1 MYIVV
6 ANQKHMLPS
15 HYNFK
20 KFLPTAHANYLVNS
34 NGYRTLEFD
43 TIDWPNSIVM
53 FGCSM
58 VFGEGLDEEQ
68 TISYQLSKLLN
79 CPVINMGVTGSSI
92 QHSVHNQVILKQN
105 YPTPRAVVN
114 LWTEY
119 SRCTLYSDNILNTF
133 GPWNTEKGSYGD
145 IWNANAVNAQVNALL
160 MQAVSRQLWH
170 TTKHYEGTFFRSTQC
185 VLDCEQLNGHL
196 TKTDYA
202 TDGQH
207 PGPLATRAVSEL
219 LAEAL
224 A

>member
-1 MYIVV
+1 VV

>member
-6 ANQKHMLPS
+6 ANQKHMLPN

-20 KFLPTAHANYLVNS
+20 TFLPTNTNYRVNS
-34 NGYRTLEFD
+34 SGYRAAEFD
-43 TIDWPNSIVM
+43 TIDWKESIVI

-68 TISYQLSKLLN
+68 TISYQLSNLLN

-92 QHSVHNQVILKQN
+92 QHSVHNQVILKKN
-105 YPTPRAVVN
+105 YPTPRAIVN

-119 SRCTLYSDNILNTF
+119 SRCTLYGDSTPTTF
-133 GPWNTEKGSYGD
+133 GPWNTDNGSYGD
-145 IWNANAVNAQVNALL
+145 IWNSNPVNAQVNALL
-160 MQAVSRQLWH
+160 MQTISRQLWH
-170 TTKHYEGTFFRSTQC
+170 NTEHYEATFFRSTQG

-196 TKTDYA
+196 TDVDYA
-202 TDGQH
+202 KDGQH
-207 PGPLATRAVSEL
+207 PGPLATQAVSEL
-219 LAEAL
+219 LAEVL

>member
-1 MYIVV
+1 MV

>member
-1 MYIVV
+1 
-6 ANQKHMLPS
+6 MLPS

-20 KFLPTAHANYLVNS
+20 KFLPTAHANYSVNS
-34 NGYRTLEFD
+34 DGYRTLEFD
-43 TIDWPNSIVM
+43 AVDWPNSIVM

-58 VFGEGLDEEQ
+58 VFGEALDEKH
-68 TISYQLSKLLN
+68 TIAYQLSKLLN
-79 CPVINMGVTGSSI
+79 CPVINMGVIGSSI
-92 QHSVHNQVILKQN
+92 QHSVHNQIILKQN

-114 LWTEY
+114 IWTEY

-145 IWNANAVNAQVNALL
+145 IWNANTVNAQVNALL

-170 TTKHYEGTFFRSTQC
+170 TTKHYEATFFRSTQG